1 MACFAVEL
9 FVQGKGWR
17 GWGEVTGEE
26 VLFSSQEEAM
36 DHAASLIFSAMSS
49 SSHPYGSR
57 EGDVVGFR
65 VRRTEEGGC
74 GERPSSG
81 PAVRF
86 RDVAHRFFRRGDAYV
101 LYKTWSWPD

>member
-17 GWGEVTGEE
+17 VWGEVTGEDGF
-26 VLFSSQEEAM
+26 FSSPEEAM
-36 DHAASLIFSAMSS
+36 DYAASLIFSAVAS

-65 VRRTEEGGC
+65 VVRAEKGGC
-74 GERPSSG
+74 GERPSVG
-81 PAVRF
+81 PSVRF
-86 RDVAHRFFRRGDAYV
+86 RDVAHRFFKRGDAYV